1 MGNTME
7 TAENNQTPP
16 LHKVMDMLQQ
26 IIARQPDKLLSDKTV
41 AEMLNVSRD
50 QVWRLTRAGELP
62 KPRTLKAPGS
72 SKGST
77 RWVHSEIMQYINSLP
92 VVD

>member
-1 MGNTME
+1 ME
-7 TAENNQTPP
+7 QTANNQHQQQMTI
-16 LHKVMDMLQQ
+16 VMDMLQQ

-62 KPRTLKAPGS
+62 KPRTMKALGNI
-72 SKGST
+72 KGST
-77 RWVHSEIMQYINSLP
+77 RWKHSEIMKYINALP
-92 VVD
+92 VAN